1 MIKIM
6 KQHLLQFKPGFC
18 QLIKT
23 FELMMETLIEL
34 SKLFIKNNLPMLI
47 NIHIHRSTIII
58 INN

>member
-1 MIKIM
+1 M